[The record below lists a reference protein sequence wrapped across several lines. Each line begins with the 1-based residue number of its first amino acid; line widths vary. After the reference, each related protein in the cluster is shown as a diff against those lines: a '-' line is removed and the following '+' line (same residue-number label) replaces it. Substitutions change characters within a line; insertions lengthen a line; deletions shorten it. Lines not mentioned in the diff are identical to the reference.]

1 MATEIK
7 TTRHRSHVRH
17 GALLGPPIKHPL
29 RALPV
34 LAVVVAGAAHI
45 PVIPAHLRE
54 APYIGVLFIVLT
66 VASFALAAVLAL
78 GDVAAAYLS
87 TAAVMGLALLAYVIS
102 RTVGLPQIGD
112 DIGNWLGNPLAWWRS
127 QPRQPHWSA
136 PWPSDSKPGTG
147 AAHIDTT
154 RDSCGTPAVT
164 NGTVHVH
171 GGDASMSA
179 DSLAGPKKQKHLA
192 AN

>member
-34 LAVVVAGAAHI
+34 LALVVAGAAHI

-66 VASFALAAVLAL
+66 VASFPLAAVLAL

-112 DIGNWLGNPLAWWRS
+112 DIGNWLQPLGVVAITAEATALVSALAIGLKARHRS
-127 QPRQPHWSA
+127 
-136 PWPSDSKPGTG
+136 GT
-147 AAHIDTT
+147 H
-154 RDSCGTPAVT
+154 
-164 NGTVHVH
+164 
-171 GGDASMSA
+171 
-179 DSLAGPKKQKHLA
+179 
-192 AN
+192 